1 MRHQFDLVIYLMYGL
16 INLLVWGLI
25 ATGVYYL
32 L

>member
-16 INLLVWGLI
+16 INLLFWGLI